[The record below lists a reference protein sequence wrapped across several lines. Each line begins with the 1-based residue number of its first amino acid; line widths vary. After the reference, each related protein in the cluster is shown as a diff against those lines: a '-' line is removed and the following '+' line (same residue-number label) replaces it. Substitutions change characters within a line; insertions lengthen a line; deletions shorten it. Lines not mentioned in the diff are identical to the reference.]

1 MSEENIAILC
11 GLLCMVVMLG
21 VAFTLAYIGKRDHVN
36 YDNFFKN
43 LEEKKQSVNSFFFNP
58 MGTSLP
64 VGAWCTHY
72 FYKECTYAFFKEN
85 F

>member
-36 YDNFFKN
+36 YGNFFKN
-43 LEEKKQSVNSFFFNP
+43 LEEKK
-58 MGTSLP
+58 
-64 VGAWCTHY
+64 
-72 FYKECTYAFFKEN
+72 
-85 F
+85 